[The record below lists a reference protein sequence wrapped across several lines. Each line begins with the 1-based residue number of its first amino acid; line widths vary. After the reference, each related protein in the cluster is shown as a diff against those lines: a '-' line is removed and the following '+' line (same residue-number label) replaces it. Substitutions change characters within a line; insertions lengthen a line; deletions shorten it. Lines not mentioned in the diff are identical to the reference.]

1 MRVIQFL
8 RDYSVVFMSVTFVVI
23 LVFTF
28 WPGRKQRFDRDGQIP
43 LQDDR

>member
-8 RDYSVVFMSVTFVVI
+8 RAWSIVFMFVTFVLI
-23 LVFTF
+23 LALTF
-28 WPGRKQRFDRDGQIP
+28 WPGRRQRFERDGQIP

>member
-8 RDYSVVFMSVTFVVI
+8 RDYSIVFMFVTFVVI
-23 LVFTF
+23 LALTF
-28 WPGRKQRFDRDGQIP
+28 WPGRKQRFECDSQIP

>member
-8 RDYSVVFMSVTFVVI
+8 RDYSVIFMFATFI
-23 LVFTF
+23 LTLALTF
-28 WPGRKQRFDRDGQIP
+28 WPGRKSRFDRDGQIP

>member
-8 RDYSVVFMSVTFVVI
+8 RDYSIVFMFVTFVVI
-23 LVFTF
+23 LALTF
-28 WPGRKQRFDRDGQIP
+28 WPGRKQRFECDGQIP